1 MKNTQFKKTL
11 PAASISLVL
20 GAAFMTPAMAQQD
33 ITDADPEYTET
44 LEEIVVMGIRGS
56 LIRSMD
62 FKRDATG
69 VVDAISAEDI
79 GKFPDTNLAE
89 SLQRI
94 TGVSVSRSNGEGSQI
109 TVRGFGPSFN
119 LITLNGRQMPGTGNT
134 RSYSLEN
141 LSSDAVS
148 VLEVHKTARA
158 DNPSGGLGA
167 TVNIVTLK
175 PLENPGEKF
184 VFSGKAI
191 HDSSNVVGEDITP
204 ELSAIYS
211 NTFADDRFGVA
222 VSLNHQRRDFQ
233 QQQANIRGWHV
244 NVEPGSL
251 DASNIIDGRPLD
263 VDGNPIGHTFFP
275 RNLKYGITDLQ
286 RERKNANVTFQYAPV
301 DNLTLS
307 MDYTATEA
315 TTGSNHVSWGMW
327 NEFGGNISAYELDEN
342 GTAIA
347 AEIAGNDAATTYT
360 RETRRVSAGSLG
372 FNVDW
377 QATDTLSLV
386 LDYHDSSNKSDNAGD
401 PSSRSM
407 VNMTVGSDQLETK
420 FYDYRSGDVP
430 QFQVLWDNGTYELAP
445 GDIDSH
451 YSKYSAYDGESEIK
465 QLQLHGNWEN
475 TFDNPLVNVEFGL
488 ARTEQNMGGFTS
500 STTNGVSS
508 GYDPDYTHVL
518 PDGMFSRVATNDF
531 LDEFGGGGS
540 DLLTNYYYMADF
552 DELAART
559 AAFFNEASFGDD
571 HFSLNGAFGP
581 KANYKESAVQEETT
595 SIYIQSAWEFD
606 VRNIPIYLNIGARYE
621 KTDVTSSKL
630 QPVPIAVWWQGG
642 SEWHTQ
648 FAQSEINFLEQ
659 YGSHD
664 VFIPMVDLKADLS
677 DDIIARAS
685 WGKSIARAPLGSLAG
700 GLSLSTVPKIN
711 SRTGG
716 SGNTSLLPYESTNFD
731 LSIEYYYA
739 EGSYASIGYFR
750 KDVENFLGN
759 TTETTTIDGIHDI
772 YLGPRWQQAE
782 ADVLA
787 RGEQNTH
794 DAIFAQMLSNGAV
807 LNEQG
812 YLEPEASD
820 PLMEWDVTFP
830 FNGPDSKV
838 VDGIEIAVQHLFG
851 ETGFGVSANATI
863 VNGDVEFD
871 VTSLEHQRPL
881 TGLGDSANF
890 RAFYED
896 DSLSFNVVYAWRDSY
911 LKGVGQAGAS
921 SDRPPQFAKEFGQWD
936 MSVNY
941 SVAENMTV
949 FFEGIN
955 LNNETEQTFGRYERQ
970 FLNANQY
977 GRRFALG
984 ARFNF

>member
-1 MKNTQFKKTL
+1 MKNIQFKKTFL
-11 PAASISLVL
+11 TVSISLVL
-20 GAAFMTPAMAQQD
+20 AGSFVGRVHAQQEED
-33 ITDADPEYTET
+33 IDSTET
-44 LEEIVVMGIRGS
+44 LEEVVVMGIRGS

-62 FKRDATG
+62 LKRDASG

-94 TGVSVSRSNGEGSQI
+94 TGVAVSRSNGEGSQI

-158 DNPSGGLGA
+158 KNPSGGLGA

-175 PLENPGEKF
+175 PLENPGMK
-184 VFSGKAI
+184 VAVSGKSM
-191 HDSSNVVGEDITP
+191 HDSSNTTGEDLTP
-204 ELSAIYS
+204 ELSAIFS
-211 NTFADDRFGVA
+211 NTFADDKFGVA
-222 VSLNHQRRDFQ
+222 VSLNHHRRDFQ
-233 QQQANIRGWHV
+233 QQQANIRGWHA
-244 NVEPGSL
+244 NVEPTNL
-251 DASNIIDGRPLD
+251 DASNVIDGRPLD
-263 VDGNPIGHTFFP
+263 EEGNPIGHTFFP

-286 RERKNANVTFQYAPV
+286 RERNNANLTLQYAPT

-307 MDYTATEA
+307 VDYTATEA
-315 TTGSNHVSWGMW
+315 TTASNYLGWGNW

-342 GTAIA
+342 GTAIWT
-347 AEIAGNDAATTYT
+347 EIAGNDAATTYS

-372 FNVDW
+372 FNIDW
-377 QATDTLSLV
+377 VVNDSLSLM
-386 LDYHDSSNKSDNAGD
+386 LDYHDSINQSDNTGD
-401 PSSRSM
+401 PSSRSQ
-407 VNMTVGSDQLETK
+407 VNLTVGSDQLQKK
-420 FYDYRSGDVP
+420 FYNYRYGDVP
-430 QFQVLWDNGTYELAP
+430 NFQVLWNNGTYQLAP
-445 GDIDSH
+445 SEIDSH
-451 YSKYSAYDGESEIK
+451 YSKYSAYDGESKIK
-465 QLQLHGNWEN
+465 QLQLHGIWEN
-475 TFDNPLVNVEFGL
+475 NSNSSLVNIEFGL
-488 ARTEQNMGGFTS
+488 ARTEQDMGGFTS
-500 STTNGVSS
+500 STTNGVSA

-518 PDGMFSRVATNDF
+518 PDGMFTKISTTDF
-531 LDEFGGGGS
+531 LDEFSGGGI
-540 DLLTNYYYMADF
+540 DLLTNYYYSVDF
-552 DELAART
+552 DELATRT

-571 HFSLNGAFGP
+571 HFSLNGAYGP
-581 KANYKESAVQEETT
+581 KANYKESTVLENTT
-595 SIYIQSAWEFD
+595 SLYVQSAWEFD
-606 VRNIPIYLNIGARYE
+606 VSNIPMFLNVGARYE
-621 KTDVTSSKL
+621 ETDLTSSKL

-648 FAQSEINFLEQ
+648 FATNENNFLEQ

-664 VFIPMVDLKADLS
+664 VFIPMLDLKAEFT

-711 SRTGG
+711 SRNGS

-731 LSIEYYYA
+731 LSLEYYYA
-739 EGSYASIGYFR
+739 EGSYASLGYFR

-759 TTETTTIDGIHDI
+759 TTEVKTIDGIRDI
-772 YLGPRWQQAE
+772 YLGARWQQAE

-787 RGEQNTH
+787 RGDQNTH
-794 DAIFAQMLSNGAV
+794 DAIFAQILANGAV
-807 LNEQG
+807 LNDQG
-812 YLEPEASD
+812 YIEPDESD
-820 PLMEWDVTFP
+820 PLMEWNITSP

-838 VDGIEIAVQHLFG
+838 VDGVEVAVQHLFG
-851 ETGFGVSANATI
+851 ESGFGVSVNATI
-863 VNGDVEFD
+863 VEGDVEFD
-871 VTSLEHQRPL
+871 VTSMEHQKPL

-890 RAFYED
+890 RTFYEGE
-896 DSLSFNVVYAWRDSY
+896 SLSLNVVYAWRDSY
-911 LKGVGQAGAS
+911 LKGVGQADAS

-936 MSVNY
+936 MNLNY
-941 SVAENMTV
+941 SLSEDMTL

-955 LNNETEQTFGRYERQ
+955 INNETEQTFGRYERQ

-984 ARFNF
+984 VRAIF

>member
-1 MKNTQFKKTL
+1 MKNIQFKKRFLTV
-11 PAASISLVL
+11 SVSLVL
-20 GAAFMTPAMAQQD
+20 AGSFVSPVQAQQEEV
-33 ITDADPEYTET
+33 IDPSET
-44 LEEIVVMGIRGS
+44 LEEVVVMGIRGS

-62 FKRDATG
+62 LKRDASG

-94 TGVSVSRSNGEGSQI
+94 TGVAVSRSNGEGSQI

-158 DNPSGGLGA
+158 NNPSGGLGA

-175 PLENPGEKF
+175 PLENPGMK
-184 VFSGKAI
+184 VAVSGKVM
-191 HDSSNVVGEDITP
+191 HDSSNQVGEDLTP
-204 ELSAIYS
+204 ELSAIFS
-211 NTFADDRFGVA
+211 NTFADDKFGVA
-222 VSLNHQRRDFQ
+222 VSLNHHRRDFQ
-233 QQQANIRGWHV
+233 QQQANIRGWHA
-244 NVEPGSL
+244 NVEPTNL
-251 DASNIIDGRPLD
+251 DASKIIDGRPLD
-263 VDGNPIGHTFFP
+263 EEGNPIGHTFFP

-286 RERKNANVTFQYAPV
+286 RERNNANLTLQYAPA

-307 MDYTATEA
+307 VDYTATEA
-315 TTGSNHVSWGMW
+315 TTASNYLGWGNW

-347 AEIAGNDAATTYT
+347 TEIAGNDAATTYS

-372 FNVDW
+372 FNIDW
-377 QATDTLSLV
+377 LVNDSLSLM
-386 LDYHDSSNKSDNAGD
+386 LDYHDSSNQSDNTGD
-401 PSSRSM
+401 PSSRSQ
-407 VNMTVGSDQLETK
+407 VNLTVGSDQLQKK
-420 FYDYRSGDVP
+420 FYNYRYGDVP
-430 QFQVLWDNGTYELAP
+430 NFQVLWDNGTYQLAP
-445 GDIDSH
+445 SEIDSH
-451 YSKYSAYDGESEIK
+451 YSKYSAYDGESNIK

-475 TFDNPLVNVEFGL
+475 NTISSLVNIEFGV
-488 ARTEQNMGGFTS
+488 ARTEQDMGGFTS
-500 STTNGVSS
+500 STTNGVSA

-518 PDGMFSRVATNDF
+518 PDGMFTKVSTTDF
-531 LDEFGGGGS
+531 LDEFTGGGI
-540 DLLTNYYYMADF
+540 DLLTNYYYSVDF
-552 DELAART
+552 DELATRT
-559 AAFFNEASFGDD
+559 AAFFNEDSFGDD
-571 HFSLNGAFGP
+571 HFSLNGAYGP
-581 KANYKESAVQEETT
+581 KANYKESTVLENTT
-595 SIYIQSAWEFD
+595 SIYVQSAWEFD
-606 VRNIPIYLNIGARYE
+606 VSDIPMFLNVGARYE
-621 KTDVTSSKL
+621 ETDVTSSKL

-648 FAQSEINFLEQ
+648 FATNENNFLEQ

-664 VFIPMVDLKADLS
+664 VFIPMLDLKAELT

-711 SRTGG
+711 SRNGS
-716 SGNTSLLPYESTNFD
+716 SGNTSLLPYESTNID
-731 LSIEYYYA
+731 LSLEYYYA

-759 TTETTTIDGIHDI
+759 TTEVKTIDGIRDI
-772 YLGPRWQQAE
+772 YLGARWQQAE
-782 ADVLA
+782 ADVLD
-787 RGEQNTH
+787 RGDQNTH
-794 DAIFAQMLSNGAV
+794 DAIFAQILANGAV
-807 LNEQG
+807 LNDQG
-812 YLEPEASD
+812 YIEPDESD
-820 PLMEWDVTFP
+820 PLMEWNITSP

-838 VDGIEIAVQHLFG
+838 VDGVEVAVQHLFG
-851 ETGFGVSANATI
+851 ESGFGVSVNATI
-863 VNGDVEFD
+863 VEGDVEFD
-871 VTSLEHQRPL
+871 VTSMEHQKPL

-890 RAFYED
+890 RAFYEGE
-896 DSLSFNVVYAWRDSY
+896 SLSLNVVHAWRDSY
-911 LKGVGQAGAS
+911 LKGVGQADAS

-936 MSVNY
+936 MNLNY
-941 SVAENMTV
+941 SLSDEMTL

-984 ARFNF
+984 VRAIF